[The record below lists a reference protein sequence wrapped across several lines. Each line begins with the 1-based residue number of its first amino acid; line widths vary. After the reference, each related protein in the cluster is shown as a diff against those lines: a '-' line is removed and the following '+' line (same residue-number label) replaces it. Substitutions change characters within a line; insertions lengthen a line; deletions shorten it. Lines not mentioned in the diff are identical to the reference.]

1 MSAAKRQAE
10 QALRTD
16 DRGHARAAKVT
27 SDPLARQFLGFA
39 LITVSLA
46 FSNGRAPCASMA
58 ANPNLARRIPRLPR
72 GRKSR

>member
-16 DRGHARAAKVT
+16 DRGHARVAKVT

-46 FSNGRAPCASMA
+46 FSKSRAPCASMA
-58 ANPNLARRIPRLPR
+58 ANPSLAQRNPRLPR